1 MEPTHQFTLGLG
13 KVEGSPVGFAD
24 HGCHVDQEGRQEE
37 KDVPGTLLGADDA
50 GRGHRAGVEEDC
62 GEGQP
67 HCYFVGDDLRGR
79 SKCAQ

>member
-37 KDVPGTLLGADDA
+37 KDVPGTLLALTMPDVDIVPA
-50 GRGHRAGVEEDC
+50 
-62 GEGQP
+62 
-67 HCYFVGDDLRGR
+67 
-79 SKCAQ
+79 